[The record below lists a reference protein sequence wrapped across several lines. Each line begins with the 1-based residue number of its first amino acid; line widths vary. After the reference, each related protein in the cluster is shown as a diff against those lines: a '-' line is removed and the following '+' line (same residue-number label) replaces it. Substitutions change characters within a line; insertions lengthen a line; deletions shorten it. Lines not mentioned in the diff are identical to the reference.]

1 MFQVNP
7 LVSLFSLLALVLL
20 YLGATGRYAGVW
32 RAITAIP
39 LTPAQA
45 SAQAAQQAAS
55 QAQPSEPMNRIG

>member
-7 LVSLFSLLALVLL
+7 LVSLFALLGLVLL

-45 SAQAAQQAAS
+45 AQQAA
-55 QAQPSEPMNRIG
+55 QASAPPSEPMNRIG